1 MGGFLPQM
9 PQALTGLGSK
19 LEKTS
24 FLKSRSTGAA
34 SPLRT
39 LLSAKQHKCSKS
51 GRQPC
56 CKAWNMAAYAESP
69 LNAGDEATVPEM
81 PEGFDADA
89 VNKNFVED
97 QWRRGELRRSM

>member
-1 MGGFLPQM
+1 
-9 PQALTGLGSK
+9 
-19 LEKTS
+19 
-24 FLKSRSTGAA
+24 
-34 SPLRT
+34 
-39 LLSAKQHKCSKS
+39 
-51 GRQPC
+51 
-56 CKAWNMAAYAESP
+56 MAAYAESP